1 MSKEL
6 FFQAIGAERIE
17 ALCDAFEAELRADL
31 ASEGKYLG
39 ARFSPGY
46 GDLPLTLQRDVFA
59 ALKPEKTLGLTL
71 GENLLMTP
79 TKTVTA
85 IAGF

>member
-1 MSKEL
+1 MRRLCRDFGKE
-6 FFQAIGAERIE
+6 IP
-17 ALCDAFEAELRADL
+17 LRP
-31 ASEGKYLG
+31 
-39 ARFSPGY
+39 RFSPGY
-46 GDLPLTLQRDVFA
+46 GDLPLAMQREIFA
-59 ALKPEKTLGLTL
+59 ALPLEKALGLTL